1 MRNMRKAAIVA
12 AVLTMVMATPAGAAE
27 LSFTTD
33 ECIIDASQFVF
44 EATAGT
50 ATAPKQD
57 TTTIIT
63 PPTTVDSDIIV
74 VPGNTT
80 TTAPSGTASGSIATP
95 SAPATS
101 TPSATTVNNYYY
113 YTVGAKQDTTAP
125 AGTVDSATTV
135 VEVTKV
141 ATKKLAKPTIRV
153 YASKGGFVVGID
165 AVKGATGYQIRYIQG
180 GNQYSLKTTATAKKV
195 FAAKKGNTSVY
206 VRAYSKSAGKT
217 VYSKWSQCAKTNVK

>member
-1 MRNMRKAAIVA
+1 MKKNMMKKVAVVA
-12 AVLTMVMATPAGAAE
+12 AVLTVVMAAPAGAAE

-44 EATAGT
+44 KATTGT

-63 PPTTVDSDIIV
+63 PPTTVDSDIII

-95 SAPATS
+95 AASAP
-101 TPSATTVNNYYY
+101 TTVNNYYY
-113 YTVGAKQDTTAP
+113 YTVASKQDTTTAA

-141 ATKKLAKPTIRV
+141 ATAKKLAKPTIRV
-153 YASKGGFVVGID
+153 YASKNGFVVGIN

-206 VRAYSKSAGKT
+206 VRAYCKSAGKT

>member
-1 MRNMRKAAIVA
+1 MKKNMMKKAAVVA
-12 AVLTMVMATPAGAAE
+12 AVLTVVMAAPAGAAE

-44 EATAGT
+44 KATTGT

-95 SAPATS
+95 DASAP
-101 TPSATTVNNYYY
+101 TTVNNYYY
-113 YTVGAKQDTTAP
+113 YTVASKQDTTTA

-141 ATKKLAKPTIRV
+141 ATAKKLAKPTIRV
-153 YASKGGFVVGID
+153 YASKNGFVVGIN

-206 VRAYSKSAGKT
+206 VRAYCKSAGKT
-217 VYSKWSQCAKTNVK
+217 VYSKWSQCAKINLK